1 MDKLDKKL
9 ENLFESE
16 IDYKNS
22 SLEELYQKYYDVKD
36 RINIIN
42 QEYNKLPNWKD
53 YYINGDLTTA
63 LNILEQINNLNIKY
77 AQEMHDLKIDLNLLV
92 VAIESFESLNKL
104 R

>member
-22 SLEELYQKYYDVKD
+22 SLEELYQKYYAVKN

-53 YYINGDLTTA
+53 YYIKGDLTTA
-63 LNILEQINNLNIKY
+63 LNILKQIDNLNTIY
-77 AQEMHDLKIDLNLLV
+77 ATEMHDLKIDLNLLI
-92 VAIESFESLNKL
+92 VAIESLESLNKL